1 MASDRITILL
11 LSRAEHTA
19 PAPCRRSSEGDSCT
33 MQLTEHIGLQEP
45 LASLRGLLERRMGM
59 ELTGYEY
66 WLQGV
71 QQVNLAVKWIFIL
84 CC

>member
-1 MASDRITILL
+1 
-11 LSRAEHTA
+11 
-19 PAPCRRSSEGDSCT
+19 

-71 QQVNLAVKWIFIL
+71 QQVNRAVQ
-84 CC
+84 